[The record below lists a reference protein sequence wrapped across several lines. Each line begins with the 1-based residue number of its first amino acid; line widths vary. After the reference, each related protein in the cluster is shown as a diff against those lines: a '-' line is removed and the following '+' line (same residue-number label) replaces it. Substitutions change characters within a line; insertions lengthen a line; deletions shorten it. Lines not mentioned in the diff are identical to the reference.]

1 MDFDKKQNMSR
12 PSKRN
17 VSLDGRP
24 AESASSMCGSAAT
37 KNMPA
42 EFVYIPRHLLND
54 RSVVEK
60 AIRSQ
65 EVTKRERNVE

>member
-1 MDFDKKQNMSR
+1 MTMEKLMKKHGINETKKQK
-12 PSKRN
+12 SKYQTK
-17 VSLDGRP
+17 
-24 AESASSMCGSAAT
+24 SSMCGSAAT

-65 EVTKRERNVE
+65 

>member
-17 VSLDGRP
+17 VSLDGRS
-24 AESASSMCGSAAT
+24 AESASSMCGSAT
-37 KNMPA
+37 MKNMSA
-42 EFVYIPRHLLND
+42 EYVYIPSHLLND